1 MRPRLYAFKDLMD
14 RLTTDVWF
22 VLEIQKDRQYAFA
35 QMS

>member
-22 VLEIQKDRQYAFA
+22 VIDMGDEQYAFA
-35 QMS
+35 QMA